1 MCPRHFAVIFA
12 RVDFSEDEVAEVD
25 RIPLEERD
33 RVAFDCIL
41 SRYQTKTGGVAGKLR
56 IKDEDCHDGCLIDG
70 VETQS
75 ILR

>member
-1 MCPRHFAVIFA
+1 MQPFIIHNSLTILLSIVKMCPRHFAVIFA

-41 SRYQTKTGGVAGKLR
+41 SRYQTKTGGIAVG
-56 IKDEDCHDGCLIDG
+56 IEISG
-70 VETQS
+70 
-75 ILR
+75 